1 MINFQYSKCIFFTF
15 IPTNFQKLD
24 VKMMKV
30 LVVCVLFGALV
41 AAIPMPSE
49 EVKSVEP
56 SQNQQH
62 NQDALLSADANAQG
76 DNAKSAESA
85 NRSKRFFF
93 FSKLFY
99 PYPVATY
106 SYTPVVTPIVTKTKV
121 VAPAPVAY
129 TYKIKPVTYQYTYS
143 VPQIQIVKAAP
154 IVKTVS
160 VAAPAV
166 SVTKT
171 VAAVSDDDEGYE

>member
-1 MINFQYSKCIFFTF
+1 
-15 IPTNFQKLD
+15 
-24 VKMMKV
+24 MMKV

-56 SQNQQH
+56 H

-76 DNAKSAESA
+76 DSAKSVESA
-85 NRSKRFFF
+85 DRSKRFIF

-121 VAPAPVAY
+121 VAPAPAPAPVAY

-143 VPQIQIVKAAP
+143 VPQIHIVKAAP

-171 VAAVSDDDEGYE
+171 VAAVSDEDDAGYE